1 MENMKVEESLAKCA
15 WSESLWLL
23 VTKGEKNVE
32 VKTMFFWKKA
42 AVNTEMADKI
52 SSVKPQGEKELR
64 RSDALSEIIL
74 KHKQC

>member
-1 MENMKVEESLAKCA
+1 M
-15 WSESLWLL
+15 
-23 VTKGEKNVE
+23 
-32 VKTMFFWKKA
+32 WKKA
-42 AVNTEMADKI
+42 AVNTEMGDKI